1 MTIPKQYFRDHL
13 VLLLL
18 TVNAFLTVAGTLFI
32 LIRLSTSH
40 GNGYIVQY
48 RPSLAFNAFK
58 PGNISGILS
67 LIVFLWLVFVIHTLL
82 SLRTYHVHRQLTVVI
97 LSLCSLLLVLTII
110 IANALLLLR

>member
-18 TVNAFLTVAGTLFI
+18 SVNSFLTVAGTLFI

-48 RPSLAFNAFK
+48 RPTVAFETFK
-58 PGNISGILS
+58 QGNISDLLS
-67 LIVFLWLVFVIHTLL
+67 MIVFLWLVFAVHTLL
-82 SLRTYHVHRQLTVVI
+82 SLRIYHIHRQLTVAI
-97 LSLCSLLLVLTII
+97 LSLGMLLLVLTVII
-110 IANALLLLR
+110 TNALLMLR